1 MVRTVVPLYLLIV
14 EVSPSP
20 VRPVEEM
27 SGVEGSTYD
36 INVQG
41 NSRNITLANH
51 AAWIS
56 GTSQVGSA
64 NDDIQ
69 LVVVS
74 EEETWRT
81 AQPRSQLE
89 RMDWPVLV
97 IPNFLTD
104 SSTEWQVWPVA
115 PQPSTLEYTVMLV
128 DVARQRDFD
137 MLPILV
143 ADVNFRW
150 VPRGLQTR
158 GLEAYLGWSPNSLEV
173 AGLCAEH
180 VSVGHWYTQVQEEEA
195 SCTMQSH
202 PGVSQ
207 VFQKQLDAA
216 DRLRAVKVW
225 KRHHLSGAHFVAM
238 HQFVLVKPRKCF
250 FAVLQQEFA
259 QWASQAELQ
268 VSLVKAGGFPV
279 RGEQVILHTR
289 SQFPVSAFLVKVV
302 GAHIRRRNLDSANVQ
317 VLTDKVY
324 PQRQCDV
331 DWTCSVTQGRNVMF
345 WGQELLLHDSAT
357 VLVVFDR
364 R

>member
-104 SSTEWQVWPVA
+104 SSTEWQVWPVV

-128 DVARQRDFD
+128 DVARQRDLD
-137 MLPILV
+137 MVPILV
-143 ADVNFRW
+143 AD
-150 VPRGLQTR
+150 
-158 GLEAYLGWSPNSLEV
+158 
-173 AGLCAEH
+173 
-180 VSVGHWYTQVQEEEA
+180 
-195 SCTMQSH
+195 M
-202 PGVSQ
+202 
-207 VFQKQLDAA
+207 
-216 DRLRAVKVW
+216 
-225 KRHHLSGAHFVAM
+225 
-238 HQFVLVKPRKCF
+238 
-250 FAVLQQEFA
+250 
-259 QWASQAELQ
+259 
-268 VSLVKAGGFPV
+268 
-279 RGEQVILHTR
+279 
-289 SQFPVSAFLVKVV
+289 
-302 GAHIRRRNLDSANVQ
+302 NLDGC
-317 VLTDKVY
+317 
-324 PQRQCDV
+324 R
-331 DWTCSVTQGRNVMF
+331 
-345 WGQELLLHDSAT
+345 E
-357 VLVVFDR
+357 VFKHAD
-364 R
+364 